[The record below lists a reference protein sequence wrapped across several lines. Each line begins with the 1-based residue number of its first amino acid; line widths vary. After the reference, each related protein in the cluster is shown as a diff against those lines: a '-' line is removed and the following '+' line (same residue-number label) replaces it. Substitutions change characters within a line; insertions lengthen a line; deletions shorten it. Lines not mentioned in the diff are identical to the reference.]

1 VALLNKK
8 VRESD
13 KLIAIRADINN
24 NFDIIL
30 QRMQQ
35 LSQYTKMNSEEL
47 NNQNILLNDIQ
58 ESNQKIQAELQQNP
72 IHLKSFDLYKKL
84 SDNISTAATI
94 KDSLFTTRFQ
104 IESLRSQLESCNKTN
119 TTAVN
124 KIKGRFAPINIMMK
138 FSLKEK
144 REKFLFFLALFLFTA
159 GILCTAM
166 FYNYGDGTA

>member
-1 VALLNKK
+1 MKPVNNSDLRSAYVTFLLYFITLLGFSVIAVYLFFVTSNQEVAILNKK

-124 KIKGRFAPINIMMK
+124 KIKGRFA
-138 FSLKEK
+138 
-144 REKFLFFLALFLFTA
+144 R
-159 GILCTAM
+159 
-166 FYNYGDGTA
+166 